1 MIPTRRIRSIC
12 LFAWARRTARRRD
25 GRPRPAPLGEENEPG
40 AVCPT
45 LRTLR
50 IGRYDA
56 DSRPVCDRI
65 LRFRGTKPVQR
76 QSRLRR
82 GRRYGPDRTGQA
94 AGSVRAVRADSE
106 QSARIASGA
115 YDAATRRRPGGST
128 PEQAYRYAIRFDGLL
143 DAVFR
148 SGDGRA
154 FGRRSVC

>member
-128 PEQAYRYAIRFDGLL
+128 PEQAYRYAIRFDGCWTPFSEAAT
-143 DAVFR
+143 DA
-148 SGDGRA
+148 A